1 VAQLGAGLGS
11 SYPEQ
16 IDTIQTFVNAP
27 TAGPDSNSRVDAEVV
42 NDKLRAIRQIETAL
56 GANPQGNF
64 GSLSARLQQFLPGG
78 GATPLFFGFTNE
90 TTVEIP
96 GVTHNLGTATPLVQL
111 WDANTPRAAI
121 EPSTGSV
128 DQNTYNVV
136 LTFATPQSGA
146 VSLAA
151 PSPQYTTTF
160 TNQATVTVPGA
171 THLLGSADLLVR
183 VYTVSGTLNVFSNA
197 AVTIATGTNDVVVTF
212 ATAQSGSLILSNAGP
227 RYATNFTTQTTV
239 TVPGT
244 THGLPTPALLFQVY
258 NAANPHAV
266 IRPNS
271 LTVDPTTFDVV
282 MTFVTPQSGRLL
294 LVQASEIT
302 GSDFEIRDAGVTNS
316 SAVRVLSNDGALVLQ
331 MGTGEAVNVLNK
343 TGTVVQTTNNAGNLA
358 ITGTA
363 TKPGGG
369 TWLSPSDRRLKEQV
383 EPFTDGLE
391 SLLSLMPV
399 WFRYN
404 GLGGVP
410 RDGRWHSGFLA
421 QDVEP
426 VVPYM
431 IQRTRGK
438 LHYRDAEAVELLTF
452 DAEAMLPLLVNT
464 IKALHAELAS
474 LHTRVLALE
483 AFHTYV
489 EPEASPPEGE
499 SA

>member
-1 VAQLGAGLGS
+1 LAQLGSGNNS
-11 SYPEQ
+11 SYRDGI
-16 IDTIQTFVNAP
+16 IDTRQTFINAP
-27 TAGPDSNSRVDAEVV
+27 TAGPDSNSRLDSEVV
-42 NDKLRAIRQIETAL
+42 NDSLDAIVGIETIL
-56 GANPQGNF
+56 GARPQGNF
-64 GSLSARLQQFLPGG
+64 GSLAARLQQFLPGG
-78 GATPLFFGFTNE
+78 GSTPLFFGFTNE

-96 GVTHNLGTATPLVQL
+96 GVTHNLGTATPLVQV
-111 WDANTPRAAI
+111 WDANTPRAAV
-121 EPSTGSV
+121 EPSTGTV
-128 DQNTYNVV
+128 DQNTYNVT

-160 TNQATVTVPGA
+160 TNQTTVTIPGA

-183 VYTVSGTLNVFSNA
+183 VYTVSGTSNVFSNA
-197 AVTIATGTNDVVVTF
+197 AVTIATGTFDVVVTF
-212 ATAQSGSLILSNAGP
+212 ATAQSGSIILSNAGP
-227 RYATNFTTQTTV
+227 RYGTNFTSQTTV

-258 NAANPHAV
+258 NAASPRAV

-302 GSDFEIRDAGVTNS
+302 GSDFEIRDGGVTNS
-316 SAVRVLSNDGALVLQ
+316 SAVRVLSDDGSLLLQ
-331 MGTGEAVNVLNK
+331 MGTGEAVAVLNK
-343 TGTVVQTTNNAGNLA
+343 TGTVVQTTNNAGNLT

-369 TWLSPSDRRLKEQV
+369 QWLSPSDSRLKEHI
-383 EPFTDGLE
+383 EPFTDGVE
-391 SLLSLMPV
+391 VLLPLMPV
-399 WFRYN
+399 WFQYN

-426 VVPYM
+426 VAPYM
-431 IQRTRGK
+431 IQRTPGK
-438 LHYRDAEAVELLTF
+438 LHYRDAAPVELLTF
-452 DAEAMLPLLVNT
+452 DAEAMVPLLVNT
-464 IKALHAELAS
+464 IKTLHARLLA
-474 LHTRVLALE
+474 VEAQLAATNGTQKE
-483 AFHTYV
+483 ETDAT
-489 EPEASPPEGE
+489 E
-499 SA
+499 